1 MPPADTPGSIV
12 GGGAR
17 TVVTTRTVVS
27 AAVDGEPASE
37 DEVVPGAWAVAKA
50 TWSEEDDTCA
60 EALTPVSGVAL
71 AELLSSNV
79 PWEDIVAENTADN
92 LRS

>member
-1 MPPADTPGSIV
+1 M
-12 GGGAR
+12 
-17 TVVTTRTVVS
+17 TTRTVVS

-37 DEVVPGAWAVAKA
+37 DEVVSGAWAVATA

-60 EALTPVSGVAL
+60 DELVPVSGVTP

-79 PWEDIVAENTADN
+79 PCEDIVAENTADN
-92 LRS
+92 LRSRGVQSWTYDE